1 MQPVGKHFSL
11 TASVFIY
18 SKPEPDQNLIP
29 LMHKMSFH
37 SNSRKCHTVSFYSD
51 ERLQYHRVSCFKN
64 HVSVLFCFMSH
75 VPTRLF
81 QQARHTNPLSPRTR
95 SSNQM
100 RGWLIYLS
108 LKDDLL
114 SAIPINN
121 RHVRMESAGGQSLM
135 LTPPRQAARCC
146 QHPHRLSVTM
156 EHLQPGPEAIQ
167 NK

>member
-1 MQPVGKHFSL
+1 MQPVGKHFSW

-37 SNSRKCHTVSFYSD
+37 SNTLSRKCHTVSFYSD

-64 HVSVLFCFMSH
+64 HLTVLLCFMSH
-75 VPTRLF
+75 VTH
-81 QQARHTNPLSPRTR
+81 QAFPASTAYKPPFPQDSLR

-135 LTPPRQAARCC
+135 PTPPRQAAPPPSFGY
-146 QHPHRLSVTM
+146 HGASSTWS
-156 EHLQPGPEAIQ
+156 GSNPE
-167 NK
+167 